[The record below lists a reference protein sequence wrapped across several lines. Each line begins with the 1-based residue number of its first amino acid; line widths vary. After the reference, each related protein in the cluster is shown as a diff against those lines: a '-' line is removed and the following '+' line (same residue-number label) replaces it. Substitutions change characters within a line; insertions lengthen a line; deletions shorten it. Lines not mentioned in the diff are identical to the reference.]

1 MRGKVCLAT
10 GKTISLAFY
19 VDVGETN
26 QILVGEKKGIVA
38 VQKSWHCFFEVSIF
52 VVFLDLTTCP

>member
-1 MRGKVCLAT
+1 MLAT

-38 VQKSWHCFFEVSIF
+38 VQKFWRCFFFFFEVSIF
-52 VVFLDLTTCP
+52 VVLLD